1 MQVNSVQPN
10 LLEAASRNMEAQPQ
24 IQVKVLKQ
32 TIDEN
37 SPQVLLLQMLQQNA
51 QGQQNA
57 SQVAQQQLNS
67 GKRLDVKI

>member
-1 MQVNSVQPN
+1 MNVNSLQSN
-10 LLEAASRNMEAQPQ
+10 LLEAAARNTEAQPS

-32 TIDEN
+32 TIDGN
-37 SPQVLLLQMLQQNA
+37 SPQALLVQMLQQNV

-57 SQVAQQQLNS
+57 SQIAQQQLNS